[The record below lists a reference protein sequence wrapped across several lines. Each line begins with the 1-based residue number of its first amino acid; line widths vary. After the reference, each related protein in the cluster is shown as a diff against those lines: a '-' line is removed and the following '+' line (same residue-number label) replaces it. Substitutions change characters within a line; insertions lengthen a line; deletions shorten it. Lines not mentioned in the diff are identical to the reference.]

1 MIKGFRRLGIAY
13 SWANVGL
20 CAKLALHCQGK
31 LSVFVVIV
39 TVACKLVF
47 LSWLQN
53 SS

>member
-20 CAKLALHCQGK
+20 CAKLVLHCQGK
-31 LSVFVVIV
+31 LSVSVVIATV
-39 TVACKLVF
+39 TCKLAF
-47 LSWLQN
+47 LPWPQN